1 MCIDE
6 YVQLLIFGGQISN
19 NNSFF
24 VILVVFLNYIGKM
37 MVERKKENSFS
48 QFKNWLKTFVIICP
62 VWRKECGIKGKRIK
76 NRK

>member
-37 MVERKKENSFS
+37 MVEGKKRTALVN
-48 QFKNWLKTFVIICP
+48 LKIGL
-62 VWRKECGIKGKRIK
+62 RRL
-76 NRK
+76 